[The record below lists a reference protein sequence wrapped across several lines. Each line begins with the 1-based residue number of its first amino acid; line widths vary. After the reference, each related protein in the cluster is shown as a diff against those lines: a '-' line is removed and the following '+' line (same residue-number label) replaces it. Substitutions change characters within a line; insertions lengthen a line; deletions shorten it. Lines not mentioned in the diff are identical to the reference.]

1 MNFADYVVGF
11 VDGEGCFGVSF
22 TRRAKLK
29 TGIEVRP
36 SFSVSQSRRNLEI
49 LEEIQKFFG
58 CGGIRFSRS
67 DQCYKFEVRN
77 LAEINGKIIPFFE
90 SNRLQTSKQND
101 FEKFSTICGWMKVSK
116 HRNREELEKIIKLA
130 YQMNQSGKQK
140 YSQAKL
146 LSELG
151 KKKI

>member
-29 TGIEVRP
+29 MGIEVRP

-49 LEEIQKFFG
+49 LQKIQKFFG

-101 FEKFSTICGWMKVSK
+101 FEKFSRICGWMKVSK

-130 YQMNQSGKQK
+130 YQMNESGKQK